1 MRLAGRGGIARALYV
16 AATEPRV
23 VVVRVFVKNTRRT
36 PRREIEVALRREGGI
51 AMTTVAELHERWS
64 RDAGYRE
71 AYERLEPELEV
82 ARALVEARTR
92 GVNQVEL
99 AVRMETTQ
107 SAVARMES
115 GRVPPSMRTLA
126 KVARATGS
134 RLRISFE
141 QGSIGF
147 RGKDLPE

>member
-16 AATEPRV
+16 AATEQRV

-82 ARALVEARTR
+82 ARAGRGAHARGPPKWSWRFEWGRHNRRWR
-92 GVNQVEL
+92 GW
-99 AVRMETTQ
+99 
-107 SAVARMES
+107 
-115 GRVPPSMRTLA
+115 RVGGCR
-126 KVARATGS
+126 R
-134 RLRISFE
+134 R
-141 QGSIGF
+141 
-147 RGKDLPE
+147 